1 MRSGLRAA
9 ARSSL
14 RLAVMVAALLFL
26 ARGVAWRDVAEVLR
40 SASVPLLA
48 AVVAL
53 NAGMMVLKAVRLRLL
68 LGEIPSLT
76 SCLLA
81 KLTASAIN
89 NVVPF
94 RGGDVARLWML
105 ERHARISKSAASA
118 VAIIEGLFE
127 LLSLAAIASVAAWM
141 TSGQRW
147 AIVAAPIAC
156 VAAAISLAAL
166 KRLQVGPVGTG
177 QPAAAKPWWPGWLA
191 RLVGRMQPGTRV
203 LRRTGTIPR
212 ALGLS
217 FAVWGVEITMVMLCA
232 RSIRLPM
239 GPALAAVTLLGINLA
254 LALPSMPASAGAFES
269 GALVVLM
276 MAGVDKGT
284 GVAFALLYHLV
295 QVIPVTLVGLG
306 IVAKA
311 GVTLDR
317 LPVRRPANL
326 R

>member
-1 MRSGLRAA
+1 MKSGLRAA
-9 ARSSL
+9 TRTSL
-14 RLAVMVAALLFL
+14 RLAVMAAALLFL

-53 NAGMMVLKAVRLRLL
+53 NAGMLALKAVRLRLL

-127 LLSLAAIASVAAWM
+127 LLSLAAIASVAAWTM
-141 TSGQRW
+141 SGQRW
-147 AIVAAPIAC
+147 AIIAAPVAC
-156 VAAAISLAAL
+156 AAAAISLVLL
-166 KRLQVGPVGTG
+166 KRLAVGPVGTPPSRG
-177 QPAAAKPWWPGWLA
+177 ARPWWSGRLA
-191 RLVGRMQPGTRV
+191 RLVERMQPGTQA
-203 LRRTGTIPR
+203 LRRPGTIQR

-217 FAVWGVEITMVMLCA
+217 FGVWGVEITMVMLCA
-232 RSIRLPM
+232 RSIHLPV

>member
-1 MRSGLRAA
+1 M
-9 ARSSL
+9 
-14 RLAVMVAALLFL
+14 
-26 ARGVAWRDVAEVLR
+26 
-40 SASVPLLA
+40 
-48 AVVAL
+48 
-53 NAGMMVLKAVRLRLL
+53 
-68 LGEIPSLT
+68 PSLT
-76 SCLLA
+76 SCFLA

-118 VAIIEGLFE
+118 VAIVEGLLE
-127 LLSLAAIASVAAWM
+127 LLSLAAIASVAAWT

-147 AIVAAPIAC
+147 AIVAAPVAC
-156 VAAAISLAAL
+156 AAAAISLVVL
-166 KRLQVGPVGTG
+166 KRLQVGPASSRG
-177 QPAAAKPWWPGWLA
+177 ARPWWSGRLA
-191 RLVGRMQPGTRV
+191 RLVARMQPGTQA
-203 LRRTGTIPR
+203 LRRPGTIQR
-212 ALGLS
+212 ALALS
-217 FAVWGVEITMVMLCA
+217 FAVWGFEITMVMLCA
-232 RSIRLPM
+232 RAIRLPV

-254 LALPSMPASAGAFES
+254 LALPSMPAGAGAFES

-276 MAGVDKGT
+276 MAGVGKET
-284 GVAFALLYHLV
+284 GVAFALLYHLI
-295 QVIPVTLVGLG
+295 QVIPVTLVGLA